1 MTRPLSIRALILLI
15 LSYAARVPQAQT
27 SEIYTHQALAEKIY
41 LQLDSEVYT
50 TDQTIWFKA
59 LIRQAVDH
67 TPSLLSGVLYVELIA
82 PNEKIVERKLL
93 KIKEGIG
100 EGYFILSPYYLPG
113 QYLVRAYTQWNKNFD
128 KAFFFEQYIRI
139 FDSVVRERVEPIRHV
154 HLLEKGEKNRHLQA
168 ILDPLALDSLHK
180 KGLDVFITIDGKEDS
195 LTLKRN
201 RQKQYRLDYLIPTES
216 QFVTLK
222 IRSRNQDVHSKTIA
236 VNEDY
241 LDLQFFPESG
251 EMVHGLMSKI
261 GFKALDFA
269 GKGRPVSGLIVDE
282 LGDTLTSFQS
292 NPMGMGAFSIT
303 EIDQNKTY
311 YAQLSPRKEASLKLL
326 YPLPRIAEKG
336 NILSISKRNKYL
348 YIKASSNYLKSDSI
362 RIRIACRGKGYYDIT
377 GRLKDGKLS
386 STLLSNKLPEGI
398 LAFTM
403 IDRLGQVVAERLY
416 FNERPETRLD
426 IKAATDQQSYT
437 QREKTEVNVNVTDD
451 KGEAV
456 SANLSLLVINKS
468 QLGEIQFTRENI
480 LTFFLLSSDLEG
492 EIEDPGFYF
501 RADSSMH
508 YHLDAL
514 MLTQGWRKYHYTKPI
529 GEIYYQPEPFLAV
542 SGKVSGIL
550 SKKRKKDVLLT
561 LATFGDPQTFQTQA
575 VDSSGRFA
583 FALDDQYGQ
592 KLNILIQSAKKT
604 GKKINYK
611 IEIDEKE
618 SPPITFNHIKSLA
631 QIDSTIK
638 EVVAKNQE
646 RRQIQD
652 AAVLS
657 DSLILLDEVVVT
669 DLRLT
674 PSRKKVIDN
683 YGEPDIIISGKEI
696 QEKEES
702 WSYGLYSV
710 IKFNYPKLIKIWD
723 ISGFLY
729 AEVQNS
735 LGPTLVVIDG
745 IPIRQYE
752 YQYVPNIPVDN
763 VSSFEIIKNSKAFR
777 SHYLDVFPEVHPLD
791 APGFGNIIAIYTFA
805 GKGLFGV
812 NKTTGIFKTAVPV
825 FAPPYEFYAPKH
837 TNVKMDDFYTPDLR
851 GLIHWEP
858 NLEVNGHTN
867 ASFYNAD
874 NIGEMQIIIE
884 AISAKGQIGY
894 KEVSYKVKKRS
905 F

>member
-1 MTRPLSIRALILLI
+1 MTRPLSIRALIPLF
-15 LSYAARVPQAQT
+15 LSCAMSVSQAQT
-27 SEIYTHQALAEKIY
+27 SEIYTHHALAEKIY

-67 TPSLLSGVLYVELIA
+67 IPSLLSGVLYVELIG
-82 PNEKIVERKLL
+82 PNEKIVERKLI
-93 KIKEGIG
+93 KIQEGIG
-100 EGYFILSPYYLPG
+100 EGYFMLSPYYLPG

-128 KAFFFEQYIRI
+128 NDFFFEQYIQL
-139 FDSVVRERVEPIRHV
+139 FDSEVRERVKPIRYV
-154 HLLEKGEKNRHLQA
+154 QLLEKGEKNRSLQA
-168 ILDPLALDSLHK
+168 VLDPLALDSLHK
-180 KGLDVFITIDGKEDS
+180 RGLDVFITIDGKEDS

-201 RQKQYRLDYLIPTES
+201 RQKQYQLDYPIPTEC

-222 IRSRNQDVHSKTIA
+222 IRTRNQDVHSKTIA

-251 EMVHGLMSKI
+251 EMVDGLACKL

-269 GKGRPVSGLIVDE
+269 GKGRPVSGLVVDE
-282 LGDTLTSFQS
+282 LGDSLTSFQG
-292 NPMGMGAFSIT
+292 NPMGMGSFSIAK
-303 EIDQNKTY
+303 IDQQKTY
-311 YAQLSPRKEASLKLL
+311 YAQLSSRKEAGLKLL
-326 YPLPRIAEKG
+326 YPLPRIVEKG
-336 NILSISKRNKYL
+336 NTLSISKTNNYL
-348 YIKASSNYLKSDSI
+348 YMNASSNYLQNDSI
-362 RIRIACRGKGYYDIT
+362 RIRIACRGKGYFDIR

-386 STLLSNKLPEGI
+386 SVLLANKLPEGI

-403 IDRLGQVVAERLY
+403 IDPLEQVVAERLY
-416 FNERPETRLD
+416 FNERPETRLA
-426 IKAATDQQSYT
+426 IKAVTDQQDYA
-437 QREKTEVNVNVTDD
+437 QREKTQVSINVTDD
-451 KGEAV
+451 TGEAV

-468 QLGEIQFTRENI
+468 QLGEIQYTRENI
-480 LTFFLLSSDLEG
+480 LTYFLLSSDLEG

-508 YHLDAL
+508 HHLDAL
-514 MLTQGWRKYHYTKPI
+514 MLTQGWRKYHYTKPL
-529 GEIYYQPEPFLAV
+529 GGIYYQPEPFLSVA
-542 SGKVSGIL
+542 GKVSGVL

-561 LATFGDPQTFQTQA
+561 LATFGDPQTFHTQA
-575 VDSSGRFA
+575 IDSSGRFA
-583 FALDDQYGQ
+583 FDLDDQYGQ
-592 KLNILIQSAKKT
+592 KLNILIQSAKTT
-604 GKKINYK
+604 GKKINYT

-631 QIDSTIK
+631 QIDSTII
-638 EVVAKNQE
+638 EVVAKKQE

-669 DLRLT
+669 DYRLT
-674 PSRKKVIDN
+674 PNRKKVIDN
-683 YGEPDIIISGKEI
+683 FGEPDLIISGKEI
-696 QEKEES
+696 QEKEEN

-710 IKFNYPKLIKIWD
+710 IKFNYPELIKIWD
-723 ISGFLY
+723 LNDFLY

-763 VSSFEIIKNSKAFR
+763 VSSFEIIKNSKKFKY
-777 SHYLDVFPEVHPLD
+777 HYLDVFPEVHPLD

-812 NKTTGIFKTAVPV
+812 AKTTGVFKTAVPV
-825 FAPPYEFYAPKH
+825 FAPPYQFYAPKH
-837 TNVKMDDFYTPDLR
+837 INVKMDDFYTPDLR
-851 GLIHWEP
+851 ALIHWEP
-858 NLEVNGHTN
+858 SLEVNGSTN
-867 ASFYNAD
+867 TSFYNAD

-884 AISAKGQIGY
+884 AISANGQIGY
-894 KEVSYKVKKRS
+894 KEVSYSVKKRS